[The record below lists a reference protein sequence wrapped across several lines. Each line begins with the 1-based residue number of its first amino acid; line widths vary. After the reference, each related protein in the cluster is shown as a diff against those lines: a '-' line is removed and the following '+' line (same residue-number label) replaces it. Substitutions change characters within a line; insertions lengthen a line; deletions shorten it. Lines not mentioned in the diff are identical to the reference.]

1 MKLAVIA
8 ANGQAGKAIVEE
20 AVKRGHEVTAIVRS
34 ENKSQAESIIK
45 KDLFELTK
53 DDLTGFDAVIS
64 AFGAYTPDTLP
75 LHSKSIE
82 LFNQLLAGTQTR
94 FLVVGGAGSLY
105 YIDETKTTRLL
116 DTPDFPEEFKPPAK
130 AQADKL
136 DLLRTKNNLNWTFV
150 SPAVDFIPDGE
161 KTGNYILAGEI
172 FTINGK
178 GISQIS
184 YADYAIGLVDELEK
198 GHYIKERISLLEK

>member
-53 DDLTGFDAVIS
+53 DDLTGFDA
-64 AFGAYTPDTLP
+64 YTPDTLP

-94 FLVVGGAGSLY
+94 FLVVG
-105 YIDETKTTRLL
+105 EQK
-116 DTPDFPEEFKPPAK
+116 
-130 AQADKL
+130 
-136 DLLRTKNNLNWTFV
+136 V
-150 SPAVDFIPDGE
+150 FI
-161 KTGNYILAGEI
+161 
-172 FTINGK
+172 
-178 GISQIS
+178 
-184 YADYAIGLVDELEK
+184 
-198 GHYIKERISLLEK
+198 